1 MSICPQALDGMQQA
15 LETESKGKCEALRM
29 KKKLETDV
37 LDLDTALEH
46 ANAANAE
53 TQKQIKKYQQS
64 LR

>member
-1 MSICPQALDGMQQA
+1 MVFKNDFDYIV
-15 LETESKGKCEALRM
+15 RM

-37 LDLDTALEH
+37 LDLDNALEH

-64 LR
+64 LRDLRKKNV